1 MGMRRPLKRRRALSL
16 SWAARHVR
24 ERAVIF
30 RVGSVSV
37 ELAGL
42 NVRIHMD
49 LWRLPAG
56 EDGDVIAN
64 KARAEPRR
72 RVAEEMWS

>member
-1 MGMRRPLKRRRALSL
+1 MGTRWSPKYRRVLSF
-16 SWAARHVR
+16 SWAARYVW
-24 ERAVIF
+24 ERAVSF

-42 NVRIHMD
+42 SVRIHMD

-64 KARAEPRR
+64 KARAELRR